1 MSPDTEGYCGHT
13 SGGESRWNKVTD
25 HCENCGAAVCDE
37 CFEDGAD
44 RGGDRRIGDLLTA
57 TPLLCLKCAVAV
69 GTPR

>member
-1 MSPDTEGYCGHT
+1 MSEAIQGTLDCCAPHMKPAEDSC
-13 SGGESRWNKVTD
+13 ESCN
-25 HCENCGAAVCDE
+25 AAVCGE